1 MDYFFYCRDKAGTGA
16 IRKQLVET
24 HWSFMDGYVSRMS
37 ARGPTVREDGVTQTG
52 SAHIVDLPD
61 AEAARVFAY
70 EEPYCKA
77 GVFEEVMVRRWE
89 NELGRTMWDF
99 KGQPEKNRRF
109 LIIAHGKPGMEAER
123 SQLADARR
131 RYYAESGYQDC
142 LIASGPLLSDDGKQW
157 RGSAM
162 MVELADRSAVDAM
175 IRDDP
180 YAKAGL
186 YETIEVHYW
195 RFGGRR

>member
-24 HWSFMDGYVSRMS
+24 HWSFMDGYVSKMS

-52 SAHIVDLPD
+52 SMHIVDLPD

-123 SQLADARR
+123 NQLADARR
-131 RYYAESGYQDC
+131 RYFAAGGYQDC